1 MKALLHV
8 LKPPSAATLAQQELE
23 EAQRGLLQAQS
34 AAEYARSL
42 ATYHEQRIKRLKAYL
57 HEHHAKEKQD
67 DAAA

>member
-1 MKALLHV
+1 MKAFLHV
-8 LKPPSAATLAQQELE
+8 LKPP
-23 EAQRGLLQAQS
+23 R

-67 DAAA
+67 DPTAG